1 MTNCCKFLILLK
13 LATDVP
19 PNFITNIDIIFLLF
33 HKLNINICKYIDMKS
48 KKITIQ
54 KKGNENIFDKLSNEW
69 WNEKG
74 SFEALHA
81 FNPVRIK
88 FILNSVGKSIKTLK
102 ILDIGC
108 GGGILCEP
116 LARLGAEVTGIDEN
130 EKAILVAKEHAKKMN
145 LKINYIHGN
154 ISDINFQK
162 KFDVITCME
171 VLEHVQSIDLIIK
184 ESKESLK
191 SGGFFLGSTI
201 NQTITSY
208 LTAIFFAEN
217 ILKIVPKNT
226 HEWSKFIR
234 PNKLKKTLLKHE
246 FSNIRFQGILYNFFL
261 KKWNYINTEKINYL
275 FTSKL

>member
-1 MTNCCKFLILLK
+1 
-13 LATDVP
+13 
-19 PNFITNIDIIFLLF
+19 
-33 HKLNINICKYIDMKS
+33 MKS

-130 EKAILVAKEHAKKMN
+130 EKAILVAKEHAQKMN
-145 LKINYIHGN
+145 LKINYICGN
-154 ISDINFQK
+154 FSDINFQK

-171 VLEHVQSIDLIIK
+171 VLEHVKSIDLIIK
-184 ESKESLK
+184 KLKDTLK
-191 SGGFFLGSTI
+191 SGGFFVGSTI

-234 PNKLKKTLLKHE
+234 PNKLKKILLMHE
-246 FSNIRFQGILYNFFL
+246 FSNIKFQGILYNFVL

-275 FTSKL
+275 FASKFE